1 MHSKILA
8 LFTLGAYH
16 VLMYIDIVPNRSSP
30 PAVLLRESSRE
41 GGKIRKRTLAN
52 LSALPPEAVDM
63 LRRVLKGEK
72 LVAAEES
79 VRVERSASYGH
90 VAAVLGT
97 IRRLKLDH
105 VLGTKRSPER
115 DRVLAMIVAR
125 VLAPDSKLATAR
137 GLGEESAFSALADA
151 LSLESVSADSLYRA
165 LDWLLERQPAI
176 ESKLAAKHLQEGTL
190 LLYDVSSTYLEGRCC
205 PLAAHGYSRD
215 GKPGKMQLVFGLLTT
230 PEGCPVAVEVFAG
243 NTADPATLTSAVQKV
258 HERFG
263 LKRVVWVA
271 DRGLLT
277 NARIEAELRP
287 DADFGW
293 ITALRAPAVQALRD
307 EGVLQLSLFDQQDLA
322 EIRSSSFPG
331 ERLVACRNP
340 LLGAERARKR
350 EALLAAT
357 EKELEK
363 ISKAVARER
372 RPLRGPDT
380 IGVRVGRVLG
390 RFKMAKHFRYEITD
404 DAFRFER
411 DPERIEDE
419 AALDGIYVIRTTVPK
434 EEMTAEAAVEAYK
447 SLSQVE
453 RAFRSTK
460 TDLDVRPLHHHTE
473 PRVRAHVFLCMLAYY
488 VEWHLRRS
496 LAPLLFQDHDR
507 ADAAKQRTSVVA
519 RAEISQ
525 AARQKKS
532 RRRTEEGLP
541 VHSFRTL
548 LAELANADRIRVR
561 VGEHAFDKLAQL
573 TPLQERAFQL
583 LEVPWR

>member
-1 MHSKILA
+1 
-8 LFTLGAYH
+8 
-16 VLMYIDIVPNRSSP
+16 MYIDVVPNRSSP

-52 LSALPPEAVDM
+52 LSALPPDAVEV

-72 LVAAEES
+72 LIAAEEA
-79 VRVERSASYGH
+79 VRVERSVPYGH

-97 IRRLKLDH
+97 IRRLGLDQ

-115 DRVLAMIVAR
+115 DRVLAMVVAR

-137 GLGEESAFSALADA
+137 GLGEESALSGLTGA
-151 LSLESVSADSLYRA
+151 LSLEAVSADSLYRA
-165 LDWLLERQPAI
+165 LDWLLERQPSI
-176 ESKLAAKHLQEGTL
+176 ESRLAAKHLGEGTL
-190 LLYDVSSTYLEGRCC
+190 LLYDVSSTYLEGRRC

-215 GKPGKMQLVFGLLTT
+215 GKPGKMQLVFGLLTSAD
-230 PEGCPVAVEVFAG
+230 GCPVGVEVFAG
-243 NTADPATLTSAVQKV
+243 NTADPATLASAIQKAR
-258 HERFG
+258 ERFG
-263 LKRVVWVA
+263 LRRVVWVA

-277 NARIEAELRP
+277 SARIEAELRP

-293 ITALRAPAVQALRD
+293 ITALRAPAVQALYA
-307 EGVLQLSLFDQQDLA
+307 EGVLQLSLFDEQDLA
-322 EIRSSSFPG
+322 EIRSSAFPG
-331 ERLVACRNP
+331 ERLIACRNP
-340 LLGAERARKR
+340 QLGAERARKR
-350 EALLAAT
+350 EALLRAT
-357 EKELEK
+357 EAELET
-363 ISKAVARER
+363 IAKAVARER
-372 RPLRGPDT
+372 SPLRGGEK
-380 IGVRVGRVLG
+380 IGMRVGRVLG
-390 RFKMAKHFRYEITD
+390 RFKMGKHFRLEITD
-404 DAFRFER
+404 TAFRFER

-419 AALDGIYVIRTTVPK
+419 ARLDGIYVIRTTVQA
-434 EEMTAEAAVEAYK
+434 EEMGPEDAVAAYK

-453 RAFRSTK
+453 RAFRSSK

-507 ADAAKQRTSVVA
+507 AAAAEQRTSVVA
-519 RAEISQ
+519 KAEISP
-525 AARQKKS
+525 AARQKKAS
-532 RRRTEEGLP
+532 GRTAEGLP

-548 LAELANADRIRVR
+548 LAALSTATRTRVR
-561 VGEHAFDKLAQL
+561 VADHAFDQVTRL

>member
-1 MHSKILA
+1 MHYETLA
-8 LFTLGAYH
+8 SFTLCAYR
-16 VLMYIDIVPNRSSP
+16 VLMYIERVPNRSSP
-30 PAVLLRESSRE
+30 PAVLLRESWRE
-41 GGKIRKRTLAN
+41 GGKVHKRTLAN
-52 LSALPPEAVDM
+52 LSALPDDAVEI
-63 LRRVLKGEK
+63 LRRVLKGET
-72 LVAAEES
+72 LVCAEES
-79 VRVERSASYGH
+79 VSVGRSTPYGH

-97 IRRLKLDH
+97 IRRLKLDQ

-151 LSLESVSADSLYRA
+151 LSLESVSADSLYRS
-165 LDWLLERQPAI
+165 LDWLVERQPAI
-176 ESKLAAKHLQEGTL
+176 ETRLAAKHLREGTL

-243 NTADPATLTSAVQKV
+243 NTADPATLASAVQKAR
-258 HERFG
+258 ERFG

-277 NARIEAELRP
+277 NARVEAELRP

-293 ITALRAPAVQALRD
+293 ITALRAPAVQALRE
-307 EGVLQLSLFDQQDLA
+307 EGVLQLSLFDQHDLA
-322 EIRSSSFPG
+322 EIRSSAFPG

-350 EALLAAT
+350 EALLVAT

-363 ISKAVARER
+363 IAKAVTRER

-390 RFKMAKHFRYEITD
+390 RFKMAKHFRLEITD
-404 DAFRFER
+404 AAFRFER

-473 PRVRAHVFLCMLAYY
+473 PRVRAHIFLCMLAYY
-488 VEWHLRRS
+488 VEWHLRCS

-507 ADAAKQRTSVVA
+507 ANAAKQRTSVVA

-532 RRRTEEGLP
+532 SRRTEEGLP

-548 LAELANADRIRVR
+548 LADLATADRIRVR

>member
-1 MHSKILA
+1 
-8 LFTLGAYH
+8 
-16 VLMYIDIVPNRSSP
+16 MYIDIVPNRSSP
-30 PAVLLRESSRE
+30 PAVLLREASRE

-52 LSALPPEAVDM
+52 LSALPPDAVEV
-63 LRRVLKGEK
+63 LRRALKGEK

-79 VRVERSASYGH
+79 VRVERSVPYGH

-97 IRRLKLDH
+97 VRRLGLDH

-115 DRVLAMIVAR
+115 DRVLAMVVAR
-125 VLAPDSKLATAR
+125 VLSPDSKLATAR

-151 LSLESVSADSLYRA
+151 LALEAVSADSLYRS

-176 ESKLAAKHLQEGTL
+176 EAKLAAKHLKEGTL
-190 LLYDVSSTYLEGRCC
+190 LLYDVSSTYLEGRRC

-215 GKPGKMQLVFGLLTT
+215 GKPGKMQLVFGLLTSAA
-230 PEGCPVAVEVFAG
+230 GCPVAVEVFAG
-243 NTADPATLTSAVQKV
+243 NTADPATLASAVQKAR
-258 HERFG
+258 ERFG
-263 LKRVVWVA
+263 LRRVVWVA

-277 NARIEAELRP
+277 SKRIEAELRP

-293 ITALRAPAVQALRD
+293 ITALRAPAVQALYE
-307 EGVLQLSLFDQQDLA
+307 EGVLQLSLFDEQGLA
-322 EIRSSSFPG
+322 RIRSSAFPA
-331 ERLVACRNP
+331 ERLIACRNP
-340 LLGAERARKR
+340 LLGVERARKR
-350 EALLAAT
+350 EALLRAT
-357 EKELEK
+357 EAELQK
-363 ISKAVARER
+363 IAKAAARER
-372 RPLRGPDT
+372 RPLRGREK

-390 RFKMAKHFRYEITD
+390 RFKMGKHFRLEITD
-404 DAFRFER
+404 SSFGFER

-419 AALDGIYVIRTTVPK
+419 ARLDGIYVIRTTVPE
-434 EEMTAEAAVEAYK
+434 EEMPAEAAVGAYK
-447 SLSQVE
+447 NLSQVE
-453 RAFRSTK
+453 RAFRSYK

-488 VEWHLRRS
+488 VEWHLRRA

-507 ADAAKQRTSVVA
+507 AAAAKQRTSVVA
-519 RAEISQ
+519 KAEISP

-532 RRRTEEGLP
+532 RGQTDEGLP

-548 LAELANADRIRVR
+548 LAQLATASRIRMR
-561 VGEHAFDKLAQL
+561 VGEHSFDQLAPL

>member
-1 MHSKILA
+1 MQHKSLA
-8 LFTLGAYH
+8 VFTLCAYIP
-16 VLMYIDIVPNRSSP
+16 LMYIDIVPNRSSP
-30 PAVLLRESSRE
+30 PAVLLRESTRE

-52 LSALPPEAVDM
+52 LSALPPEAVEV

-79 VRVERSASYGH
+79 VRVERSMPYGH

-97 IRRLKLDH
+97 IRRLRLDQ

-115 DRVLAMIVAR
+115 DRVLAMVVAR

-137 GLGEESAFSALADA
+137 GLGEESAFSALSDA
-151 LSLESVSADSLYRA
+151 LGLEPVSADSLYRS

-176 ESKLAAKHLQEGTL
+176 ESKLAAKHLREGTL
-190 LLYDVSSTYLEGRCC
+190 LLYDVTSTYLEGRHC

-230 PEGCPVAVEVFAG
+230 AEGCPVAVEVFAG
-243 NTADPATLTSAVQKV
+243 NTADPATLASAVEKAR
-258 HERFG
+258 ERFG
-263 LKRVVWVA
+263 LKRVIWVA

-287 DADFGW
+287 DPDFGW

-307 EGVLQLSLFDQQDLA
+307 EGVLQLSLFDQHDLA
-322 EIRSSSFPG
+322 EIRSSDFPG

-340 LLGAERARKR
+340 LLGAERTRKR
-350 EALLAAT
+350 EALLVAT
-357 EKELEK
+357 ETELEK
-363 ISKAVARER
+363 ITKAVTRER
-372 RPLRGPDT
+372 SPLRGQDA

-404 DAFRFER
+404 AAFRFER

-419 AALDGIYVIRTTVPK
+419 AALDGIYVIRTTEPK
-434 EEMTAEAAVEAYK
+434 EQMTAEAAVEAYK
-447 SLSQVE
+447 NLSQVE

-507 ADAAKQRTSVVA
+507 AAAAGERASVVA
-519 RAEISQ
+519 KAEISP
-525 AARQKKS
+525 AARQKKA
-532 RRRTEEGLP
+532 RRKTEDGLP

-548 LAELANADRIRVR
+548 LADLATATRARVR
-561 VGEHAFDKLAQL
+561 VGEHVFHKLAEL

>member
-1 MHSKILA
+1 
-8 LFTLGAYH
+8 
-16 VLMYIDIVPNRSSP
+16 MYIDIVPNRSSP

-41 GGKIRKRTLAN
+41 DGKIRKRTLAN
-52 LSALPPEAVDM
+52 LSALPPEAIEV
-63 LRRVLKGEK
+63 LRRALKGEK
-72 LVAAEES
+72 LVTAEES
-79 VRVERSASYGH
+79 VQVEHSAPYGH
-90 VAAVLGT
+90 VAAVLET
-97 IRRLKLDH
+97 IRRLKLDQ

-125 VLAPDSKLATAR
+125 LLAPDSKLATAR
-137 GLGEESAFSALADA
+137 GLGEESAFSALAAA
-151 LSLESVSADSLYRA
+151 LSLESVSADSLYRS

-176 ESKLAAKHLQEGTL
+176 ESKLAAKHLKEGTL
-190 LLYDVSSTYLEGRCC
+190 LLYVVTSTYLEGRHC

-230 PEGCPVAVEVFAG
+230 DEGCPVAVEVFAG
-243 NTADPATLTSAVQKV
+243 NTADPATLASAVEKAR
-258 HERFG
+258 ERFG

-293 ITALRAPAVQALRD
+293 ITALRAPAVQALRE
-307 EGVLQLSLFDQQDLA
+307 EGVLQLSLFDQHGLA
-322 EIRSSSFPG
+322 EIRSSAFPG

-363 ISKAVARER
+363 IAKAVARER
-372 RPLRGPDT
+372 RPLRGQDR

-404 DAFRFER
+404 AGFRFER
-411 DPERIEDE
+411 DSGRIGDE

-434 EEMTAEAAVEAYK
+434 EQMTAAAAVEAYK
-447 SLSQVE
+447 NLSQVE
-453 RAFRSTK
+453 RAFRSAK

-507 ADAAKQRTSVVA
+507 AAAAGERASVVA
-519 RAEISQ
+519 KAQISP
-525 AARQKKS
+525 AARRKKT
-532 RRRTEEGLP
+532 RLETEDRLP

-548 LAELANADRIRVR
+548 VADLATATRTRVR

-573 TPLQERAFQL
+573 TPLQQRAFQL

>member
-1 MHSKILA
+1 
-8 LFTLGAYH
+8 
-16 VLMYIDIVPNRSSP
+16 
-30 PAVLLRESSRE
+30 
-41 GGKIRKRTLAN
+41 
-52 LSALPPEAVDM
+52 
-63 LRRVLKGEK
+63 
-72 LVAAEES
+72 
-79 VRVERSASYGH
+79 
-90 VAAVLGT
+90 
-97 IRRLKLDH
+97 
-105 VLGTKRSPER
+105 
-115 DRVLAMIVAR
+115 
-125 VLAPDSKLATAR
+125 
-137 GLGEESAFSALADA
+137 
-151 LSLESVSADSLYRA
+151 
-165 LDWLLERQPAI
+165 
-176 ESKLAAKHLQEGTL
+176 
-190 LLYDVSSTYLEGRCC
+190 VSSTYLEGRHCS
-205 PLAAHGYSRD
+205 LAAHGYSRD

-230 PEGCPVAVEVFAG
+230 DEGCPVAVEVFAG
-243 NTADPATLTSAVQKV
+243 NTADPATLASAVQKAR
-258 HERFG
+258 ERFG

-277 NARIEAELRP
+277 SARIEAELRP

-293 ITALRAPAVQALRD
+293 ITALRAPAVQALRE

-322 EIRSSSFPG
+322 EIRSSAFPG

-340 LLGAERARKR
+340 LLRAERARKR
-350 EALLAAT
+350 EALLVST

-372 RPLRGPDT
+372 RPLRGQDT

-404 DAFRFER
+404 DGFEFER
-411 DPERIEDE
+411 DSEGIEDE

-434 EEMTAEAAVEAYK
+434 DEMTAEAAVEAYK
-447 SLSQVE
+447 NLSQVE

-507 ADAAKQRTSVVA
+507 AAAAGERANVVA
-519 RAEISQ
+519 KAGISP
-525 AARQKKS
+525 AARRKKA
-532 RRRTEEGLP
+532 RRETEEGLP

-548 LAELANADRIRVR
+548 LAELATATRTRVR
-561 VGEHAFDKLAQL
+561 VGQHTFDKLAQL
-573 TPLQERAFQL
+573 TPLQQRAFQL

>member
-1 MHSKILA
+1 MHAKSFV
-8 LFTLGAYH
+8 LFTSCAYL
-16 VLMYIDIVPNRSSP
+16 VRMYIDVVPNRSSP

-52 LSALPPEAVDM
+52 LSALPPEAIEM
-63 LRRVLKGEK
+63 LRRVLRGEK

-79 VRVERSASYGH
+79 VRVERSTCYGH

-97 IRRLKLDH
+97 IRRLRLDQ

-115 DRVLAMIVAR
+115 DRVLAMVVAR

-151 LSLESVSADSLYRA
+151 LSLESVSADSLYRS
-165 LDWLLERQPAI
+165 LDWLVERQPAI
-176 ESKLAAKHLQEGTL
+176 ESKLAAKHLCEGTL

-205 PLAAHGYSRD
+205 PLAARGYSRD

-230 PEGCPVAVEVFAG
+230 AEGCPVAVEVFAG
-243 NTADPATLTSAVQKV
+243 NTADPATLASAVSKAR
-258 HERFG
+258 ERFG

-287 DADFGW
+287 DPDFGW
-293 ITALRAPAVQALRD
+293 ITALRAPAVQALRE
-307 EGVLQLSLFDQQDLA
+307 EGVLQLSLFDQHDLA
-322 EIRSSSFPG
+322 EIRSSAFPG

-363 ISKAVARER
+363 ITKAVARER
-372 RPLRGPDT
+372 RPLRGQDR

-404 DAFRFER
+404 AGFHFER

-419 AALDGIYVIRTTVPK
+419 AALDGIYVIRTTEPK
-434 EEMTAEAAVEAYK
+434 EKMTAEAAVEAYK

-507 ADAAKQRTSVVA
+507 AAAAGERASVVA
-519 RAEISQ
+519 KAEISP
-525 AARQKKS
+525 AARRKKS
-532 RRRTEEGLP
+532 RRKTEDGLP

-548 LAELANADRIRVR
+548 LADLGTATRTRVR
-561 VGEHAFDKLAQL
+561 VGEHAFHKLAQL

>member
-1 MHSKILA
+1 
-8 LFTLGAYH
+8 
-16 VLMYIDIVPNRSSP
+16 MYIDIVPNRSSP

-41 GGKIRKRTLAN
+41 GGKVRKRTLAN
-52 LSALPPEAVDM
+52 LSALPPEAVEV

-72 LVAAEES
+72 LVSAQES
-79 VRVERSASYGH
+79 VRVERSMPYGH
-90 VAAVLGT
+90 IAAVLGT
-97 IRRLKLDH
+97 IRRLKLDQ

-137 GLGEESAFSALADA
+137 GLGEDSVFAALADTLGLDA
-151 LSLESVSADSLYRA
+151 VSADSLYRA

-176 ESKLAAKHLQEGTL
+176 ESKLAAKHLREGTL
-190 LLYDVSSTYLEGRCC
+190 LLYDVSSTYLEGRNC

-230 PEGCPVAVEVFAG
+230 AEGCPVAVEVFAG
-243 NTADPATLTSAVQKV
+243 NTADPATLASAVSKAR
-258 HERFG
+258 ERFG

-307 EGVLQLSLFDQQDLA
+307 EGVLQLSLFDQHDLA
-322 EIRSSSFPG
+322 EIRSSAFPG

-350 EALLAAT
+350 EALLQST

-363 ISKAVARER
+363 IATAVARKR
-372 RPLRGPDT
+372 RPLCGQDK

-390 RFKMAKHFRYEITD
+390 RFKMAKHFRYQITD
-404 DAFRFER
+404 AAFSFER

-434 EEMTAEAAVEAYK
+434 EQMTAEVAVEAYK
-447 SLSQVE
+447 GLSQVE
-453 RAFRSTK
+453 QAFRYTK

-507 ADAAKQRTSVVA
+507 AAAAAERASVVA
-519 RAEISQ
+519 KAGISP
-525 AARQKKS
+525 AARQKKA
-532 RRRTEEGLP
+532 RRETEDGLP

-548 LAELANADRIRVR
+548 LADLGPATRTRVR

>member
-1 MHSKILA
+1 
-8 LFTLGAYH
+8 
-16 VLMYIDIVPNRSSP
+16 MYIDIVPNRSSP

-41 GGKIRKRTLAN
+41 DGKIRKRTLAN
-52 LSALPPEAVDM
+52 LSSLPPEAVEV

-72 LVAAEES
+72 LIAAGES
-79 VRVERSASYGH
+79 VQVERSASFGH

-97 IRRLKLDH
+97 IRRLKLDQ
-105 VLGTKRSPER
+105 VLGTKRTPER
-115 DRVLAMIVAR
+115 DRVLAMVVAR

-151 LSLESVSADSLYRA
+151 LSLESVSADSLYRS

-176 ESKLAAKHLQEGTL
+176 ESKLAAKHLREGTL
-190 LLYDVSSTYLEGRCC
+190 LLYDVTSTYLEGRRC

-230 PEGCPVAVEVFAG
+230 AEGCPVGVEVFAG
-243 NTADPATLTSAVQKV
+243 NTADPATLASAVTKAR
-258 HERFG
+258 ERFG

-293 ITALRAPAVQALRD
+293 ITALRAPAVQALRE
-307 EGVLQLSLFDQQDLA
+307 EGVLQMSLFDQHDLA
-322 EIRSSSFPG
+322 EIRSSAFPG

-350 EALLAAT
+350 EALLQAT

-363 ISKAVARER
+363 IAKAVARER
-372 RPLRGPDT
+372 LPLRGPDR

-404 DAFRFER
+404 DGFRFER

-419 AALDGIYVIRTTVPK
+419 AALDGVYVIRTTVPK
-434 EEMTAEAAVEAYK
+434 EHMTAEAAVEAYK

-453 RAFRSTK
+453 RAFRSAK

-507 ADAAKQRTSVVA
+507 ANAAQQRTSVVA
-519 RAEISQ
+519 KAAISQ
-525 AARQKKS
+525 AARRKKA
-532 RRRTEEGLP
+532 RRETEDGLP

-548 LAELANADRIRVR
+548 LGELANATRARIR

>member
-1 MHSKILA
+1 
-8 LFTLGAYH
+8 
-16 VLMYIDIVPNRSSP
+16 MYIDIVPNRSSP

-52 LSALPPEAVDM
+52 LSALPPEAIEV

-72 LVAAEES
+72 LLSAEES
-79 VRVERSASYGH
+79 VRIELSLPYGH

-97 IRRLKLDH
+97 IRRLKLDQM
-105 VLGTKRSPER
+105 LGTKRSPER
-115 DRVLAMIVAR
+115 DRVLAMVVAR

-137 GLGEESAFSALADA
+137 GLGPGEESAFAALADA
-151 LSLESVSADSLYRA
+151 LSLEPVSADSLYRA
-165 LDWLLERQPAI
+165 LDWLVERQPAI
-176 ESKLAAKHLQEGTL
+176 EARLAAKHLREGTL
-190 LLYDVSSTYLEGRCC
+190 LLYDVTSTYLEGRHC

-230 PEGCPVAVEVFAG
+230 PDGCPVAVEVFAG
-243 NTADPATLTSAVQKV
+243 NTADPATLASAVSKTR
-258 HERFG
+258 ERFG

-307 EGVLQLSLFDQQDLA
+307 EGVLQLSLFDQHDLA
-322 EIRSSSFPG
+322 EIRSSDFPG

-350 EALLAAT
+350 EALLVST

-363 ISKAVARER
+363 IAKAVTRER
-372 RPLRGPDT
+372 RPLRGQGA

-404 DAFRFER
+404 AGFRFER
-411 DPERIEDE
+411 DPERIDDE
-419 AALDGIYVIRTTVPK
+419 AALDGVYVIRTTVPK

-453 RAFRSTK
+453 RAFRSSK

-473 PRVRAHVFLCMLAYY
+473 PRVRAHIFLCMLAYY
-488 VEWHLRRS
+488 VEWHLRCS

-507 ADAAKQRTSVVA
+507 AAAAGERASVVA
-519 RAEISQ
+519 KAEISP
-525 AARQKKS
+525 AARRKKA
-532 RRRTEEGLP
+532 RRGSEDGLP

-548 LAELANADRIRVR
+548 LQALATATRARVR
-561 VGEHAFDKLAQL
+561 VGEHVFHKLAQL

>member
-1 MHSKILA
+1 
-8 LFTLGAYH
+8 
-16 VLMYIDIVPNRSSP
+16 MYIDIVPNRSSP

-41 GGKIRKRTLAN
+41 DGKIRKRTLAN
-52 LSALPPEAVDM
+52 LSALPPEAIEV
-63 LRRVLKGEK
+63 LRRVLRGEK
-72 LVAAEES
+72 LVAAEDS
-79 VRVERSASYGH
+79 VKIERSTPYGH

-97 IRRLKLDH
+97 IRRLKLDQ

-137 GLGEESAFSALADA
+137 GLGEESAFSALSDA
-151 LSLESVSADSLYRA
+151 LSLDSVSADSLYRS

-176 ESKLAAKHLQEGTL
+176 ESKLATKHLREGTL
-190 LLYDVSSTYLEGRCC
+190 LLYDVTSTYLEGRHC

-230 PEGCPVAVEVFAG
+230 AEGCPVAVEVFAG
-243 NTADPATLTSAVQKV
+243 NTADPATLASAVSKAR
-258 HERFG
+258 ERFA

-287 DADFGW
+287 DPDFGW
-293 ITALRAPAVQALRD
+293 ITALRAPAVQALRE
-307 EGVLQLSLFDQQDLA
+307 EGVLQLSLFDQHDLA
-322 EIRSSSFPG
+322 EIRSSAFPG

-350 EALLAAT
+350 EALLQAT

-363 ISKAVARER
+363 IAKAVARER
-372 RPLRGPDT
+372 RPLRGQDA

-390 RFKMAKHFRYEITD
+390 RFKMAKHFRYEITNE
-404 DAFRFER
+404 AFRYER
-411 DPERIEDE
+411 DSERIEDE
-419 AALDGIYVIRTTVPK
+419 AALDGIYVIRTTAPK
-434 EEMTAEAAVEAYK
+434 DEMTAEAAVEAYK
-447 SLSQVE
+447 NLSQVE

-507 ADAAKQRTSVVA
+507 AAAAGERASAVA
-519 RAEISQ
+519 KAEISP
-525 AARQKKS
+525 AARRKKT
-532 RRRTEEGLP
+532 RGETEDGLP

-548 LAELANADRIRVR
+548 LA
-561 VGEHAFDKLAQL
+561 
-573 TPLQERAFQL
+573 
-583 LEVPWR
+583 

>member
-1 MHSKILA
+1 VHLKTLV
-8 LFTLGAYH
+8 LFTPFAYIP
-16 VLMYIDIVPNRSSP
+16 LMYIDVVPNRSSP

-52 LSALPPEAVDM
+52 LSALPPNAVDI
-63 LRRVLKGEK
+63 LRRTLKGEK
-72 LVAAEES
+72 LVTAEEF
-79 VRVERSASYGH
+79 VQVERSTPYGH

-97 IRRLKLDH
+97 IRRLRLDQ
-105 VLGTKRSPER
+105 VLGTRRSPER
-115 DRVLAMIVAR
+115 DRVLAMVVAR

-137 GLGEESAFSALADA
+137 GLGEESAFSALAEA

-176 ESKLAAKHLQEGTL
+176 EGRLAAKHLKEGTL
-190 LLYDVSSTYLEGRCC
+190 LLYDVTSTYLEGRRC

-215 GKPGKMQLVFGLLTT
+215 GKPGKMQLVFGLLTSA
-230 PEGCPVAVEVFAG
+230 EGCPVAVEVFAG
-243 NTADPATLTSAVQKV
+243 NTADPATLASAIQKAR
-258 HERFG
+258 ERFG

-277 NARIEAELRP
+277 DARIEAELRP

-293 ITALRAPAVQALRD
+293 ITALRAPAVQALYA
-307 EGVLQLSLFDQQDLA
+307 EGVLQLSLFDEQGLA
-322 EIRSSSFPG
+322 EIRSSAFPG

-340 LLGAERARKR
+340 HLGAERARKR
-350 EALLAAT
+350 EALLSAT

-363 ISKAVARER
+363 ITKAAARER
-372 RPLRGPDT
+372 GPLRGAEK

-390 RFKMAKHFRYEITD
+390 RFKMGKHFRYEITD
-404 DAFRFER
+404 TAFSFER

-419 AALDGIYVIRTTVPK
+419 ARLDGIYVIRTTVPK
-434 EEMTAEAAVEAYK
+434 EEMAAEAAVAAYK
-447 SLSQVE
+447 GLAQVE
-453 RAFRSTK
+453 RAFRSAK

-507 ADAAKQRTSVVA
+507 AAAAVQRTSVVA
-519 RAEISQ
+519 RAEISP
-525 AARQKKS
+525 AARRKKA
-532 RRRTEEGLP
+532 RGRTPDGLP

-548 LAELANADRIRVR
+548 LAELATAPRTRVR
-561 VGEHAFDKLAQL
+561 VGEHAFDQLAPL

>member
-1 MHSKILA
+1 
-8 LFTLGAYH
+8 
-16 VLMYIDIVPNRSSP
+16 MYIDTVPNRSSP

-52 LSALPPEAVDM
+52 LSALPPEAVEV
-63 LRRVLKGEK
+63 LRRALKGEK
-72 LVAAEES
+72 LVSAEES
-79 VRVERSASYGH
+79 VRVERSVPYGH
-90 VAAVLGT
+90 VAAVLGML
-97 IRRLKLDH
+97 RRLRLDQ

-115 DRVLAMIVAR
+115 DRVLAMVVAR

-151 LSLESVSADSLYRA
+151 LSLEAVSADSLYHS

-176 ESKLAAKHLQEGTL
+176 ESRLAAKHLREGTL
-190 LLYDVSSTYLEGRCC
+190 LLYDVTSTYLEGRRC

-230 PEGCPVAVEVFAG
+230 AEGCPVAVEVFAG
-243 NTADPATLTSAVQKV
+243 NTADPATLASAVQKAR
-258 HERFG
+258 ERFG
-263 LKRVVWVA
+263 LRRVVWVA

-293 ITALRAPAVQALRD
+293 ITALRAPAVQALYE
-307 EGVLQLSLFDQQDLA
+307 EGVLQLSLFDEQGLA
-322 EIRSSSFPG
+322 RIRSSAFPG
-331 ERLVACRNP
+331 ERLIACRNP
-340 LLGAERARKR
+340 QLGAERARKR
-350 EALLAAT
+350 EALLQAT

-363 ISKAVARER
+363 IVKAAARER
-372 RPLRGPDT
+372 RPLRGREK

-390 RFKMAKHFRYEITD
+390 RFKMGKHFRLEITD
-404 DAFRFER
+404 TSFGFER
-411 DPERIEDE
+411 DPERIQDE
-419 AALDGIYVIRTTVPK
+419 ARLDGIYVVRTTVPE
-434 EEMTAEAAVEAYK
+434 EEMPAEAAVGAYK
-447 SLSQVE
+447 NLSQVE
-453 RAFRSTK
+453 RAFRSYK

-488 VEWHLRRS
+488 VEWHLRRA

-507 ADAAKQRTSVVA
+507 AAAAEQRTSVVA
-519 RAEISQ
+519 KAEISP
-525 AARQKKS
+525 AARQKKA
-532 RRRTEEGLP
+532 RGQTDEGLQ

-548 LAELANADRIRVR
+548 LAQLATASRIRMR
-561 VGEHAFDKLAQL
+561 VGEHSFDQL
-573 TPLQERAFQL
+573 TPLTPLQGRTFQL

>member
-1 MHSKILA
+1 
-8 LFTLGAYH
+8 
-16 VLMYIDIVPNRSSP
+16 MYIDIVPNRSSP

-41 GGKIRKRTLAN
+41 GGKIRKHTLAN
-52 LSALPPEAVDM
+52 LSALPADAVEV
-63 LRRVLKGEK
+63 LRRSLKGEK

-79 VRVERSASYGH
+79 VRAERSVPYGH

-97 IRRLKLDH
+97 VRRLRLDQ

-115 DRVLAMIVAR
+115 DRVLAMVVAR

-137 GLGEESAFSALADA
+137 GLEEESAFSALADA
-151 LSLESVSADSLYRA
+151 LALEAVSANSLYHS
-165 LDWLLERQPAI
+165 LDWLLQRQPAI
-176 ESKLAAKHLQEGTL
+176 EARLAAKHLKEGTL
-190 LLYDVSSTYLEGRCC
+190 LLYDVSSTYLEGRRC

-230 PEGCPVAVEVFAG
+230 AEGCPVAVEVFAG
-243 NTADPATLTSAVQKV
+243 NTADPATLASAVQKAR
-258 HERFG
+258 ERFG
-263 LKRVVWVA
+263 LRRVVWVA

-293 ITALRAPAVQALRD
+293 ITALRAPAVQALYA
-307 EGVLQLSLFDQQDLA
+307 EGVLQLSLFDEQGLA
-322 EIRSSSFPG
+322 RIRSSAFPA
-331 ERLVACRNP
+331 ERLIACRNP
-340 LLGAERARKR
+340 HLGAERARKR
-350 EALLAAT
+350 EALLQAT

-363 ISKAVARER
+363 IVKATARER
-372 RPLRGPDT
+372 RPLRGREK

-390 RFKMAKHFRYEITD
+390 RFKMGKHFRLEITD
-404 DAFRFER
+404 SSFGFER
-411 DPERIEDE
+411 DPGRIDDE
-419 AALDGIYVIRTTVPK
+419 ARLDGIYVIRTTVPE
-434 EEMTAEAAVEAYK
+434 EEMSAEAAVGAYK
-447 SLSQVE
+447 NLSQVE
-453 RAFRSTK
+453 RAFRSYK

-507 ADAAKQRTSVVA
+507 AAAAGQRASVVA
-519 RAEISQ
+519 RAEISP
-525 AARQKKS
+525 AASQKKA
-532 RRRTEEGLP
+532 RGQTNEGLQ

-548 LAELANADRIRVR
+548 MAELATAARIRMR
-561 VGEHAFDKLAQL
+561 VGEHAFDQLAQL
-573 TPLQERAFQL
+573 TPLQARAFQL

>member
-1 MHSKILA
+1 
-8 LFTLGAYH
+8 
-16 VLMYIDIVPNRSSP
+16 MYIDVVPNRSSP

-41 GGKIRKRTLAN
+41 DGKIRKRTLAN
-52 LSALPPEAVDM
+52 LSALPPEAVDV

-72 LVAAEES
+72 LVAAGES
-79 VRVERSASYGH
+79 VQVERSTSYGH

-97 IRRLKLDH
+97 IRRLKLDQ
-105 VLGTKRSPER
+105 VLGTKRTPER
-115 DRVLAMIVAR
+115 DRVLAMVVAR
-125 VLAPDSKLATAR
+125 LLAPDSKLATAR

-151 LSLESVSADSLYRA
+151 LSLESVSADSLYRS

-190 LLYDVSSTYLEGRCC
+190 LLYDVTSTYLEGRRC

-230 PEGCPVAVEVFAG
+230 AEGCPVGVEVFAG
-243 NTADPATLTSAVQKV
+243 NTADPATLASAITKAR
-258 HERFG
+258 ERFG

-293 ITALRAPAVQALRD
+293 ITALRAPAVQALRE
-307 EGVLQLSLFDQQDLA
+307 EGVLQMSLFDQHDLA
-322 EIRSSSFPG
+322 EIRSSAFPG

-350 EALLAAT
+350 EALLQTT

-363 ISKAVARER
+363 IAKAVARER
-372 RPLRGPDT
+372 RPLRGSDG

-404 DAFRFER
+404 DGFHFER

-419 AALDGIYVIRTTVPK
+419 AALDGVYVIRTTVP
-434 EEMTAEAAVEAYK
+434 EEQMTAEAAVEAYK
-447 SLSQVE
+447 NLSQVE
-453 RAFRSTK
+453 RAFRSAK

-507 ADAAKQRTSVVA
+507 ANPGERASVVA
-519 RAEISQ
+519 KAEISP
-525 AARQKKS
+525 AARRKKA
-532 RRRTEEGLP
+532 RRETEDGLP

-548 LAELANADRIRVR
+548 LAELATASRTRVR

>member
-1 MHSKILA
+1 
-8 LFTLGAYH
+8 
-16 VLMYIDIVPNRSSP
+16 MYIDIVPNRSSP

-52 LSALPPEAVDM
+52 LSALPPEAVEV
-63 LRRVLKGEK
+63 LRRALRGEK

-79 VRVERSASYGH
+79 VRVEHSAPYGH

-97 IRRLKLDH
+97 IRRLRLDQ
-105 VLGTKRSPER
+105 VLGTRRSPER
-115 DRVLAMIVAR
+115 DRVLAMVVAR

-137 GLGEESAFSALADA
+137 GLGEEGAFSALADA
-151 LSLESVSADSLYRA
+151 LGLDAVSADSLYQA
-165 LDWLLERQPAI
+165 LDWLVERQPAI
-176 ESKLAAKHLQEGTL
+176 EARLAAKHLREGTL
-190 LLYDVSSTYLEGRCC
+190 LLYDVTSTYLEGRRC

-243 NTADPATLTSAVQKV
+243 NTADPATLASAVEKAR
-258 HERFG
+258 ERFG

-293 ITALRAPAVQALRD
+293 ITALRAPAVQALRE
-307 EGVLQLSLFDQQDLA
+307 EGVLQLSLFDQHDLA
-322 EIRSSSFPG
+322 EIRSSAFPG

-350 EALLAAT
+350 EALLQAT

-363 ISKAVARER
+363 IAKAVTRER
-372 RPLRGPDT
+372 RPLRGQDRV
-380 IGVRVGRVLG
+380 GVRVGRVLG

-404 DAFRFER
+404 AAFRFER
-411 DPERIEDE
+411 DPGRIEDE

-453 RAFRSTK
+453 RAFRSAK

-473 PRVRAHVFLCMLAYY
+473 PRVRAHIFLCMLAYY

-507 ADAAKQRTSVVA
+507 AAAAGERASTVA
-519 RAEISQ
+519 KAGISP
-525 AARQKKS
+525 AARRKKA
-532 RRRTEEGLP
+532 RRETEDGLP

-548 LAELANADRIRVR
+548 LADLATATRTRVR

-573 TPLQERAFQL
+573 TLLQDRALQL
-583 LEVPWR
+583 LEVSWR